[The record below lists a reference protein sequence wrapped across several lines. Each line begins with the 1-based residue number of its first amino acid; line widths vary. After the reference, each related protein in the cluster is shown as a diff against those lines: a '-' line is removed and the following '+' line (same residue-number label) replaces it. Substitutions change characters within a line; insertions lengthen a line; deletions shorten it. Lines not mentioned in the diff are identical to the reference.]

1 MLRRK
6 NAERNRPDVDRLD
19 LTSHDILAEN
29 ITYLAERFPSV
40 ITATTASDGSI
51 TQAVDWEALRQEFAD
66 HVVDGAR
73 ERYQLTWPGKR
84 AAVLA
89 ANVPTERSLRPD
101 RAESV
106 DFDTT
111 QNLFIEGDNLEAL
124 KLLQEPLL
132 GKVKMIYIDP
142 PYNTGS
148 DFVYDDDFVETMQDY
163 RKRAGEVDAA
173 GGRLVSTS
181 DAQFAAHRH
190 SSWLGM
196 MYPRLRIARSLLADD
211 GVGFV
216 SIDGNE
222 VAQLKL
228 LLAEVFGADNV
239 IATIVWV
246 SNLKGRQIS
255 DGGPAGTHEYILC
268 FARNA
273 EAVSQFRGSGSDFRK
288 LMPEVYKGADYELKH
303 DDKGPYV
310 TKNELYNTN
319 SKFNERTA
327 PTMVFRIHYNP
338 QTAEVKVSD
347 LDDPTTFPGFI
358 TAMPHSNSRPGLN
371 WHAWRWSRAK
381 ILAEHDDLEF
391 DTTGGRLRI
400 RTKIRDVDGMAMKDL
415 IIGPSTVTG
424 QADLDALG
432 LGRLFDTPK
441 PVSLLETLV
450 EVSTGEGDIVL
461 DFFAGSSTTAEAVLR
476 RNARDG
482 KARRFIM
489 VQLDE
494 ACAPGSV
501 AADEGYATIAAVG
514 RERVRRAGKAIQQSG
529 FSGDIGFRA
538 LRLDSPTRT
547 EVWATPDSTTQ
558 ADLLEL
564 ERTVKADRSDE
575 DLLFDT
581 LIDLGLDPGLP
592 ISRDASSGVN
602 VFDVAG
608 GALIACF
615 AEQLGRNV
623 ITHIARR
630 EPLHAVFRASAFQTD
645 AQRINAEQL
654 FKQLSPNTA
663 LATV

>member
-1 MLRRK
+1 M
-6 NAERNRPDVDRLD
+6 DRLD
-19 LTSHDILAEN
+19 LTSHDVLAEN
-29 ITYLAERFPSV
+29 IAYLAERFPNV
-40 ITATTASDGSI
+40 ITAATASDGSI

-66 HVVDGAR
+66 RVVDGAR

-84 AAVLA
+84 EAVLA
-89 ANVPTERSLRPD
+89 ANAPTERTLRPD
-101 RAESV
+101 CAESV
-106 DFDTT
+106 EFDTT

-132 GKVKMIYIDP
+132 GKVKMIYVDP

-148 DFVYDDDFVETMQDY
+148 DFVYDDDFAETMQDY

-181 DAQFAAHRH
+181 DTQFAAHRH
-190 SSWLGM
+190 SSWLSM

-288 LMPEVYKGADYELKH
+288 LMPEVYKGAGYELKH
-303 DDKGPYV
+303 DAKGPYV

-327 PTMVFRIHYNP
+327 PTMIFRIHYNP
-338 QTAEVKVSD
+338 ETAEVKVSD

-391 DTTGGRLRI
+391 DTTEGRLRI

-424 QADLDALG
+424 QADLDTLG

-450 EVSTGEGDIVL
+450 EVSTDEGDIVL
-461 DFFAGSSTTAEAVLR
+461 DFFAGSSATAEAVLR

-494 ACAPGSV
+494 LCAPGSV
-501 AADEGYATIAAVG
+501 AADEGYATIAAIG

-547 EVWATPDSTTQ
+547 DVWATPGSTTQ

-564 ERTVKADRSDE
+564 ERTVKADRSDD

-592 ISRDASSGVN
+592 ISRDASSGAN
-602 VFDVAG
+602 IFDVAE
-608 GALIACF
+608 GALLACF
-615 AEQLGRNV
+615 AEQLGRDV
-623 ITHIARR
+623 ITRIARR

-654 FKQLSPNTA
+654 FKQLSPHTT